1 MLDVN
6 TLEIVDVDAWCRADT
21 NGFARKRITISWN
34 ANIGWG
40 EYSLYCEDG
49 EWKGDSER
57 MDTKNGEKKFL
68 RALLD
73 KFIEEIEIVG

>member
-1 MLDVN
+1 M
-6 TLEIVDVDAWCRADT
+6 
-21 NGFARKRITISWN
+21 RIS
-34 ANIGWG
+34 AGG

>member
-6 TLEIVDVDAWCRADT
+6 TLEIVDVDAWTRADT
-21 NGFARKRITISWN
+21 NGLARKIIRISWN

-40 EYSLYCEDG
+40 EYTLYEEDG

-57 MDTKNGEKKFL
+57 MDTKNEEKKFL